1 MAERCLPNRA
11 LQVDVCTQRRQLS
24 HRGRSCGKSK
34 KIAEEDTL
42 VVATATCIRVPGGAK
57 VFETPQ
63 CRGFLIKDGK

>member
-1 MAERCLPNRA
+1 MCVHKGGSYYIEAGVA
-11 LQVDVCTQRRQLS
+11 ASQ
-24 HRGRSCGKSK
+24 K
-34 KIAEEDTL
+34 KIAGEDTL